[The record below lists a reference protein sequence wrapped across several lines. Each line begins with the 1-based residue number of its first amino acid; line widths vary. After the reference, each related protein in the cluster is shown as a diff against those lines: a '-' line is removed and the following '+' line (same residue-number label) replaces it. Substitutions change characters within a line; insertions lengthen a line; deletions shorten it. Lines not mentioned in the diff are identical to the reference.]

1 MNLGERR
8 PNKWWTE
15 TDTFA
20 MLTLIEQLDLV
31 HELDKKR
38 QRNDSHFRRL
48 RHSLAKRHI
57 HFTVN
62 QIRNRW
68 KSLKHKYRKIKTAS
82 YRSPAARLSA
92 MESFRY
98 FRMLD
103 RMLAHKPRVGA
114 PEEASTEGHDLVLTP
129 SDLEDHTDSDV
140 AQACAAAAPWH
151 DPLIPKLES
160 GEEVKPDPDEPPSL
174 DQADWAVNGTDE
186 VMTLGLSGEYL
197 GAVKAEPIP
206 SSALHSLEGA
216 REPTSCSSE
225 EFQGTCEDTSSL
237 ILQQLTILN
246 HQLSEQLA
254 EQRAFHCSML
264 GMMDRQIEVLEQLSS
279 VTRSQQE
286 AKAASANASATASA
300 TVTPAAANASPSDV
314 SDECLSRR
322 VHEVLLRMQRRDA
335 EQVLSPAPPPPSSSS
350 CLSRPFPSAE
360 PEPAPEPAPAPTPTP
375 TPPSW
380 AVSLLET
387 SIKQEPSPDPAD
399 TDSAADSGA
408 AGAEEEAEALAANAD
423 VDTPGRAEDSQP
435 ERQPSSP
442 RKGALV
448 NGLLDSCPDQ

>member
-103 RMLAHKPRVGA
+103 RMLAHRPKA
-114 PEEASTEGHDLVLTP
+114 DTPEEGSTGGHDMVVLTP

-140 AQACAAAAPWH
+140 TPAPWH

-160 GEEVKPDPDEPPSL
+160 DDEVKPDPDETPSL
-174 DQADWAVNGTDE
+174 DEPGWAVNGMDE

-197 GAVKAEPIP
+197 GSVKAEPIP
-206 SSALHSLEGA
+206 SSSLHNLEGA

-279 VTRSQQE
+279 FTRSQQE
-286 AKAASANASATASA
+286 AKAANTTVTATA
-300 TVTPAAANASPSDV
+300 TVSNVTD
-314 SDECLSRR
+314 DDCLSRR
-322 VHEVLLRMQRRDA
+322 VHDVLLRMEKRNVGQPLSLETPPTPCLSKPSPSA
-335 EQVLSPAPPPPSSSS
+335 EHPAPP
-350 CLSRPFPSAE
+350 
-360 PEPAPEPAPAPTPTP
+360 
-375 TPPSW
+375 SW
-380 AVSLLET
+380 TVSLLESST
-387 SIKQEPSPDPAD
+387 RQESSGLAD
-399 TDSAADSGA
+399 TDSE
-408 AGAEEEAEALAANAD
+408 AGPKEEALVASAD
-423 VDTPGRAEDSQP
+423 VDTPGLAKDSQP
-435 ERQPSSP
+435 ERQSPSPKKS
-442 RKGALV
+442 ALF
-448 NGLLDSCPDQ
+448 NGLLDSCQDQ